1 MVMWLLD
8 NLKLIPVK
16 LPLLGL
22 LQLLS
27 KVLQLTRVL
36 PDGLSL
42 PSPNDNVLSVDG
54 LTDESINGDI
64 STVIVLTLYPTN

>member
-1 MVMWLLD
+1 MWLFD
-8 NLKLIPVK
+8 NLKLK
-16 LPLLGL
+16 LPLLRL

-36 PDGLSL
+36 PDNLSL

-64 STVIVLTLYPTN
+64 NTVIVLTPYPTN